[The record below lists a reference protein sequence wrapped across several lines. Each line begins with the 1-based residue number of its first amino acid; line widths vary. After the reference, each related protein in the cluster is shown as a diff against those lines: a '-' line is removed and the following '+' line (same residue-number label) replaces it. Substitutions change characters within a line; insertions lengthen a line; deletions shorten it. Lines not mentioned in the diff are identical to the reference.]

1 MKFSIEIHKRA
12 LKDIKD
18 MPPSN
23 MEKFKELINTLE
35 TNPFPK
41 NKFDIKRLKGNDE
54 IYRIRIGKFR
64 IQYVILWDCRKIIIR
79 KIKKSYQ

>member
-54 IYRIRIGKFR
+54 IYRK
-64 IQYVILWDCRKIIIR
+64 YKIIRNNKRHLNKR
-79 KIKKSYQ
+79 KRRQNTH